1 MNRVADST
9 TIPEA
14 DSGTR
19 ALERP
24 LRLVSLGVIATLTV
38 ATAIGLLGV
47 RTAEVTA
54 SGGGMLLTVDYSV
67 VTRPGLATPFSV
79 EVARVG
85 GSALPAELTVRVS
98 SDYLAIFD
106 DNGMEPQPAESFNTS
121 EWTWWVFDVPDG
133 ATSLRVDLDAR
144 LEPAVQWARSGVVAV
159 DVGEVE
165 AVAAGFTTWVAP

>member
-1 MNRVADST
+1 MSRVADST

-14 DSGTR
+14 DSGTH

-24 LRLVSLGVIATLTV
+24 LRLVSLGVIGALTI

-47 RTAEVTA
+47 RTTA
-54 SGGGMLLTVDYSV
+54 VSATGSGVSVTVDYAV

-79 EVARVG
+79 EVAG
-85 GSALPAELTVRVS
+85 ADGAFLPAEVTVRVS

-106 DNGMEPQPAESFNTS
+106 DNGMEPQPAASFNTA
-121 EWTWWVFDVPDG
+121 EWTSWVFDVPEG

-144 LEPAVQWARSGVVAV
+144 LEPAVQWARSGAVSVDIDGVEVATV
-159 DVGEVE
+159 
-165 AVAAGFTTWVAP
+165 GFTTWVAP

>member
-1 MNRVADST
+1 MSRVADST

-14 DSGTR
+14 DSGTH

-24 LRLVSLGVIATLTV
+24 LRLVSLGVIGVLTI

-47 RTAEVTA
+47 RTTSVSATGRGVSVTVGYA
-54 SGGGMLLTVDYSV
+54 V

-79 EVARVG
+79 EVA
-85 GSALPAELTVRVS
+85 SADGAFLPAEVTVRVS

-106 DNGMEPQPAESFNTS
+106 DNGMEPQPAESFNTA
-121 EWTWWVFDVPDG
+121 EWTSWVFDVPEG
-133 ATSLRVDLDAR
+133 AMSLRVDLDAR

-159 DVGEVE
+159 DIDGVE
-165 AVAAGFTTWVAP
+165 TATVGFTTWVAP

>member
-1 MNRVADST
+1 MSRVADST

-14 DSGTR
+14 DSGTH

-24 LRLVSLGVIATLTV
+24 LRLVSLGVIGVLTM

-47 RTAEVTA
+47 RTDVVSATGRGV
-54 SGGGMLLTVDYSV
+54 SVTVDYAV

-79 EVARVG
+79 EVVTGDGAF
-85 GSALPAELTVRVS
+85 LPAEVTVRVS

-106 DNGMEPQPAESFNTS
+106 DNGMEPQPADSFNTA
-121 EWTWWVFDVPDG
+121 EWTTWVFDVPEG
-133 ATSLRVDLDAR
+133 STSLRVDLDAR

-159 DVGEVE
+159 DIDGVE
-165 AVAAGFTTWVAP
+165 TATVGFTTWVAP